1 LLVTSMTTTVQYEY
15 LYVYHP
21 EQARTDSQV
30 VDVDINTFPT
40 RKKSDVFCVF

>member
-1 LLVTSMTTTVQYEY
+1 MTTTVQYEY